1 MSLTIRITGDA
12 REDEMEQ
19 NLVGV
24 GNILGNLK
32 NMANDMG
39 AEIQRQNEH
48 LDRIDLKVGSLT
60 CNFRTDSYFLVFQ
73 SSNANTKIAVANK
86 RTEKLL

>member
-1 MSLTIRITGDA
+1 
-12 REDEMEQ
+12 MEQ

-48 LDRIDLKVGSLT
+48 LDRIDLKA
-60 CNFRTDSYFLVFQ
+60 CKIFNFTS
-73 SSNANTKIAVANK
+73 AVLHIYLSVLFFSRAMPIQ
-86 RTEKLL
+86 E

>member
-1 MSLTIRITGDA
+1 
-12 REDEMEQ
+12 MEQ

-48 LDRIDLKVGSLT
+48 LDRIDLKVSIT
-60 CNFRTDSYFLVFQ
+60 PPQYEMC
-73 SSNANTKIAVANK
+73 
-86 RTEKLL
+86 E

>member
-1 MSLTIRITGDA
+1 
-12 REDEMEQ
+12 MEQ

-48 LDRIDLKVGSLT
+48 LDRIDLKA
-60 CNFRTDSYFLVFQ
+60 C
-73 SSNANTKIAVANK
+73 
-86 RTEKLL
+86 